1 MSGSD
6 PFPEGDF
13 QRLFATEA
21 EGRLD
26 TLVDELLELE
36 KGGAN
41 PERVASLFREAHTIK
56 GGAAVVGMPHVARVA
71 HALEDLLEEVRRERR
86 GVDTPLID
94 SVLAGVDAIRSLIP
108 LAVAGE
114 DHELAAFEAEQ
125 RLRIAVGGPPVAG
138 EEAAAA
144 PVPTGP
150 DVAVAAALPVAAA
163 TLPAEP
169 AVGAPGAP
177 PPTAE
182 GPTGAAASPAPLS
195 APPEVKQAG
204 PPRGVAARRPATAAP
219 EPPPAPPERPLAP
232 PEPPAAAG
240 ASSTAP
246 EPSDDRGDAAQALD
260 PVTGQAPPAGAAVSA
275 HAEPARPAAAE
286 MVQMPV
292 HRIDELVRLIGE
304 ASAATLRLG
313 SALLERLERDPSG
326 MTEYRDL
333 VRSLNEL
340 QELALRARMVPVMSL
355 APRLRRAVRDLA
367 RETGKEVR
375 FETRG
380 EDAEIDRGVL
390 DRLADPLLHL
400 VRNAVDHG
408 IESPDERR
416 LRGKPME
423 GMVRLHAMQ
432 LGSEVVIAVSDDGR
446 GIDVARVREA
456 AGSTDHTAM
465 EMDDEAA
472 LYLIFRSGLSTA
484 TRVTGVSGRGV
495 GLDAVR
501 ASLNAVRGRI
511 EVRSDPGLGTEFRIA
526 VPITMATLRCLVIN
540 SAGQAYAIPLH
551 SVRAVLPPQPS
562 ATVGGRAMTMVEG
575 RPVPISSLAS
585 VLGTGNGVEGPSV
598 VVAGLTRSHAFRV
611 DDLVDQRDV
620 VVKGLG
626 ELIPRLP
633 AVAGAGVQPDGSIL
647 LVLEAAGLI
656 ERARR
661 MDSGD
666 RSVEAAEGGRRDAPV
681 ARRAASILVVDDAL
695 TVRELQRSIFE
706 NAGYRVSVATNGEE
720 ALTLISE
727 ERPDLVLTDVQMPRM
742 DGFQLTEAI
751 RGQPALASVPVII
764 LTSRGSDEDRR
775 RGLECGADGYIVKSG
790 FDQSALLSAVEHLL
804 GAER

>member
-1 MSGSD
+1 MSPQESLS
-6 PFPEGDF
+6 ENDF
-13 QRLFATEA
+13 QRLFAMEA

-36 KGGAN
+36 KGGAT
-41 PERVASLFREAHTIK
+41 PEMVASLFREAHTIK

-86 GVDTPLID
+86 GVDTALID
-94 SVLAGVDAIRSLIP
+94 AVLAGVDAIRTLIP
-108 LAVAGE
+108 LAVAGQE
-114 DHELAAFEAEQ
+114 HEEAAFDAEQ
-125 RLRIAVGGPPVAG
+125 RLRIAVGGPPVVDDKAAAG
-138 EEAAAA
+138 PGVTAPAAA
-144 PVPTGP
+144 PGATPSVRASAAP
-150 DVAVAAALPVAAA
+150 DVAVPAPSAA
-163 TLPAEP
+163 
-169 AVGAPGAP
+169 AP
-177 PPTAE
+177 PPVA
-182 GPTGAAASPAPLS
+182 PAA
-195 APPEVKQAG
+195 
-204 PPRGVAARRPATAAP
+204 
-219 EPPPAPPERPLAP
+219 PPPAPAREHHAG
-232 PEPPAAAG
+232 EGSVDAHGAADGAAG
-240 ASSTAP
+240 
-246 EPSDDRGDAAQALD
+246 
-260 PVTGQAPPAGAAVSA
+260 
-275 HAEPARPAAAE
+275 HAEPARATATE
-286 MVQMPV
+286 MLQIPV

-326 MTEYRDL
+326 LTEYRDL

-340 QELALRARMVPVMSL
+340 QELALHARMIPVMSL

-390 DRLADPLLHL
+390 ERLADPLLHL

-408 IESPDERR
+408 VESADERR
-416 LRGKPME
+416 QKGKPAE
-423 GMVRLHAMQ
+423 GTIRLHAMQ

-446 GIDVARVREA
+446 GIDVARVRET
-456 AGSTDHTAM
+456 AGRTDRSAI

-472 LYLIFRSGLSTA
+472 LYLIFRSGLTTA
-484 TRVTGVSGRGV
+484 TKVTGVSGRGV

-511 EVRSDPGLGTEFRIA
+511 EVRSDPGMGTEFRIA
-526 VPITMATLRCLVIN
+526 VPITMATLRCLVIK
-540 SAGQAYAIPLH
+540 AGGQAFAIPLH
-551 SVRAVLPPQPS
+551 SVRAVLPSQPS
-562 ATVGGRAMTMVEG
+562 ATVGGRAMTMLDG
-575 RPVPISSLAS
+575 RPVPISSLSA
-585 VLGTGNGVEGPSV
+585 VLGTGNGAVGPAV
-598 VVAGLTRSHAFRV
+598 VLAGLTRSHAFTV

-626 ELIPRLP
+626 ELVPRLP

-661 MDSGD
+661 TDNGD
-666 RSVEAAEGGRRDAPV
+666 RSQEAAGGGGHEEPV
-681 ARRAASILVVDDAL
+681 PHRAASILVVDDAL

-706 NAGYRVSVATNGEE
+706 NAGYRVRVAVNGEE
-720 ALTLISE
+720 ALAEISH

-742 DGFQLTEAI
+742 DGFELTEAI
-751 RGQPALASVPVII
+751 RKQPSLASLPVIM

-790 FDQSALLSAVEHLL
+790 FDQSALLSAVERLL
-804 GAER
+804 GADR

>member
-1 MSGSD
+1 VDGH
-6 PFPEGDF
+6 GV
-13 QRLFATEA
+13 A
-21 EGRLD
+21 EG
-26 TLVDELLELE
+26 
-36 KGGAN
+36 
-41 PERVASLFREAHTIK
+41 
-56 GGAAVVGMPHVARVA
+56 AA
-71 HALEDLLEEVRRERR
+71 
-86 GVDTPLID
+86 
-94 SVLAGVDAIRSLIP
+94 
-108 LAVAGE
+108 
-114 DHELAAFEAEQ
+114 
-125 RLRIAVGGPPVAG
+125 
-138 EEAAAA
+138 
-144 PVPTGP
+144 
-150 DVAVAAALPVAAA
+150 
-163 TLPAEP
+163 
-169 AVGAPGAP
+169 
-177 PPTAE
+177 
-182 GPTGAAASPAPLS
+182 
-195 APPEVKQAG
+195 
-204 PPRGVAARRPATAAP
+204 
-219 EPPPAPPERPLAP
+219 
-232 PEPPAAAG
+232 
-240 ASSTAP
+240 
-246 EPSDDRGDAAQALD
+246 
-260 PVTGQAPPAGAAVSA
+260 A
-275 HAEPARPAAAE
+275 HAEPARATATE
-286 MVQMPV
+286 MLQIPV

-326 MTEYRDL
+326 LTEYRDL

-340 QELALRARMVPVMSL
+340 QELALHARMIPVMSL

-390 DRLADPLLHL
+390 ERLADPLLHL

-408 IESPDERR
+408 VESPDERR
-416 LRGKPME
+416 RNGKPAE
-423 GMVRLHAMQ
+423 GTVRLHAMQ

-446 GIDVARVREA
+446 GIDVTRVRET
-456 AGSTDHTAM
+456 AGRTDRSAI

-472 LYLIFRSGLSTA
+472 LYLIFRSGLTTA
-484 TRVTGVSGRGV
+484 TKVTGVSGRGV

-511 EVRSDPGLGTEFRIA
+511 EVRSDPGMGTEFRIA

-540 SAGQAYAIPLH
+540 AGGQAFAIPLH
-551 SVRAVLPPQPS
+551 SVRAVLPPQGS
-562 ATVGGRAMTMVEG
+562 AMVGGRAMTMLDG

-585 VLGTGNGVEGPSV
+585 VLGTGNGSEGPAV
-598 VVAGLTRSHAFRV
+598 VVAGLTRSHAFTV
-611 DDLVDQRDV
+611 DELIDQRDV

-626 ELIPRLP
+626 ELLPRMP

-666 RSVEAAEGGRRDAPV
+666 RSHEAASGGGHEEIVPQ
-681 ARRAASILVVDDAL
+681 RAASILVVDDAL

-706 NAGYRVSVATNGEE
+706 NAGYRVRVAVNGEE
-720 ALTLISE
+720 ALTEISH

-742 DGFQLTEAI
+742 DGFELTEAI
-751 RGQPALASVPVII
+751 RKQASLASLPVII

-790 FDQSALLSAVEHLL
+790 FDQSALLSAVERLL
-804 GAER
+804 GADR

>member
-1 MSGSD
+1 VDAHGV
-6 PFPEGDF
+6 
-13 QRLFATEA
+13 A
-21 EGRLD
+21 EG
-26 TLVDELLELE
+26 
-36 KGGAN
+36 
-41 PERVASLFREAHTIK
+41 
-56 GGAAVVGMPHVARVA
+56 AA
-71 HALEDLLEEVRRERR
+71 
-86 GVDTPLID
+86 
-94 SVLAGVDAIRSLIP
+94 
-108 LAVAGE
+108 
-114 DHELAAFEAEQ
+114 
-125 RLRIAVGGPPVAG
+125 
-138 EEAAAA
+138 
-144 PVPTGP
+144 
-150 DVAVAAALPVAAA
+150 
-163 TLPAEP
+163 
-169 AVGAPGAP
+169 
-177 PPTAE
+177 
-182 GPTGAAASPAPLS
+182 
-195 APPEVKQAG
+195 
-204 PPRGVAARRPATAAP
+204 
-219 EPPPAPPERPLAP
+219 
-232 PEPPAAAG
+232 
-240 ASSTAP
+240 
-246 EPSDDRGDAAQALD
+246 
-260 PVTGQAPPAGAAVSA
+260 A
-275 HAEPARPAAAE
+275 HAEPARATATE
-286 MVQMPV
+286 MLQIPV

-326 MTEYRDL
+326 LTEYRDL

-340 QELALRARMVPVMSL
+340 QELALHARMIPVMSL

-390 DRLADPLLHL
+390 ERLADPLLHL

-408 IESPDERR
+408 VESPDERR
-416 LRGKPME
+416 RNGKPAE
-423 GMVRLHAMQ
+423 GTVRLHAMQ

-446 GIDVARVREA
+446 GIDVTRVRET
-456 AGSTDHTAM
+456 AGRTDRSAI

-472 LYLIFRSGLSTA
+472 LYLIFRSGLTTA
-484 TRVTGVSGRGV
+484 TKVTGVSGRGV

-511 EVRSDPGLGTEFRIA
+511 EVRSDPGMGTEFRIA

-540 SAGQAYAIPLH
+540 AGGQAFAIPLH
-551 SVRAVLPPQPS
+551 SVRAVLPPQGS
-562 ATVGGRAMTMVEG
+562 AMVGGRAMTMLDG

-585 VLGTGNGVEGPSV
+585 VLGTGNGSEGPAV
-598 VVAGLTRSHAFRV
+598 VVAGLTRSHAFTV
-611 DDLVDQRDV
+611 DELIDQRDV

-626 ELIPRLP
+626 ELLPRMP

-666 RSVEAAEGGRRDAPV
+666 RSHEAASGGGHEEIVPQ
-681 ARRAASILVVDDAL
+681 RAASILVVDDAL

-706 NAGYRVSVATNGEE
+706 NAGYRVRVAVNGEE
-720 ALTLISE
+720 ALTEISH

-742 DGFQLTEAI
+742 DGFELTEAI
-751 RGQPALASVPVII
+751 RKQASLASLPVII

-790 FDQSALLSAVEHLL
+790 FDQSALLSAVERLL
-804 GAER
+804 GADR

>member
-1 MSGSD
+1 VSPQESLS
-6 PFPEGDF
+6 EGDF

-36 KGGAN
+36 KGGAT
-41 PERVASLFREAHTIK
+41 PEVVASLFREAHTIK

-86 GVDTPLID
+86 GVDTALID
-94 SVLAGVDAIRSLIP
+94 AVLGGVDAIRTLIP
-108 LAVAGE
+108 LAVAGQE
-114 DHELAAFEAEQ
+114 HEQVAFDAEQ
-125 RLRIAVGGPPVAG
+125 ALRIAVGGPPVVDDRAAAG
-138 EEAAAA
+138 ATMPAPATAATAAPDAAVPTPAAAA
-144 PVPTGP
+144 PSP
-150 DVAVAAALPVAAA
+150 AASPRS
-163 TLPAEP
+163 
-169 AVGAPGAP
+169 APGGGRAP
-177 PPTAE
+177 DRTASTPAASPESAPPLPSDSEAAPPTA
-182 GPTGAAASPAPLS
+182 PAG
-195 APPEVKQAG
+195 EH
-204 PPRGVAARRPATAAP
+204 
-219 EPPPAPPERPLAP
+219 
-232 PEPPAAAG
+232 AAG
-240 ASSTAP
+240 EGSAEAHRAVGS
-246 EPSDDRGDAAQALD
+246 AAGH
-260 PVTGQAPPAGAAVSA
+260 T
-275 HAEPARPAAAE
+275 EPARATATE
-286 MVQMPV
+286 MLQIPV
-292 HRIDELVRLIGE
+292 HRIDDLVRLIGE

-326 MTEYRDL
+326 LTEYRDL
-333 VRSLNEL
+333 VRSLNQL
-340 QELALRARMVPVMSL
+340 QELALHARMIPVMSL

-367 RETGKEVR
+367 RDTGKEVR

-390 DRLADPLLHL
+390 ERLADPLLHL

-408 IESPDERR
+408 VESPDERR
-416 LRGKPME
+416 LHGKPVE
-423 GMVRLHAMQ
+423 GTIRLHAMQ
-432 LGSEVVIAVSDDGR
+432 LGSEVVIAVSDDGS

-456 AGSTDHTAM
+456 AGRTDRSAI

-472 LYLIFRSGLSTA
+472 LYLIFRSGLTTA
-484 TRVTGVSGRGV
+484 TKVTGVSGRGV

-511 EVRSDPGLGTEFRIA
+511 EVRSDPGIGTEFRIA
-526 VPITMATLRCLVIN
+526 VPITMATLRCLVIT
-540 SAGQAYAIPLH
+540 AGGQAYAIPLH

-562 ATVGGRAMTMVEG
+562 AQVGGRAMTMLDG
-575 RPVPISSLAS
+575 RPVPISSLAA
-585 VLGTGNGVEGPSV
+585 VLGTGNGAVGPSV

-626 ELIPRLP
+626 ELVPRLP

-661 MDSGD
+661 MDNGD
-666 RSVEAAEGGRRDAPV
+666 RSQEAAGGGGHEETVPQ
-681 ARRAASILVVDDAL
+681 RAASILVVDDAL

-706 NAGYRVSVATNGEE
+706 NAGYSVRVAVNGEE
-720 ALTLISE
+720 ALVEISH

-742 DGFQLTEAI
+742 DGFELTEAI
-751 RGQPALASVPVII
+751 RKQPALASLPVII

-775 RGLECGADGYIVKSG
+775 RGLDVGADGYIVKSG
-790 FDQSALLSAVEHLL
+790 FDQAALLSAVERLL

>member
-1 MSGSD
+1 VSPQESLS
-6 PFPEGDF
+6 ESDF

-26 TLVDELLELE
+26 ALVDQLLELE

-41 PERVASLFREAHTIK
+41 PEVVASLFREAHTIK

-86 GVDTPLID
+86 GVDTALID
-94 SVLAGVDAIRSLIP
+94 AVLAGVDDIRTLIP
-108 LAVAGE
+108 IAVAGQE
-114 DHELAAFEAEQ
+114 HEQVAFDAEQ
-125 RLRIAVGGPPVAG
+125 RLRIAVGGPPVMDDK
-138 EEAAAA
+138 AAVA
-144 PVPTGP
+144 P
-150 DVAVAAALPVAAA
+150 DVAAPAASAPDL
-163 TLPAEP
+163 
-169 AVGAPGAP
+169 AVPTPSTAAP
-177 PPTAE
+177 PPTPAAPRSAPAGGRAPDRTAPAPASPPVPPLPPSGVAPGPSASPDGAQGGAE
-182 GPTGAAASPAPLS
+182 RAAPAEAHAAADS
-195 APPEVKQAG
+195 
-204 PPRGVAARRPATAAP
+204 
-219 EPPPAPPERPLAP
+219 
-232 PEPPAAAG
+232 AAG
-240 ASSTAP
+240 
-246 EPSDDRGDAAQALD
+246 
-260 PVTGQAPPAGAAVSA
+260 
-275 HAEPARPAAAE
+275 HAEPARATVTE
-286 MVQMPV
+286 MLQIPV
-292 HRIDELVRLIGE
+292 HRIDDLVRLIGE

-326 MTEYRDL
+326 LTEYRDL

-340 QELALRARMVPVMSL
+340 QELALHARMIPVMSL

-390 DRLADPLLHL
+390 ERLADPLLHL

-408 IESPDERR
+408 VESPDERR
-416 LRGKPME
+416 LHGKPVE
-423 GMVRLHAMQ
+423 GTIRLHAMQ

-456 AGSTDHTAM
+456 AGRTDRSAM

-472 LYLIFRSGLSTA
+472 LYLIFRSGLTTA
-484 TRVTGVSGRGV
+484 AKVTDVSGRGV
-495 GLDAVR
+495 GLDVVR
-501 ASLNAVRGRI
+501 ASLNAVRGRV
-511 EVRSDPGLGTEFRIA
+511 EVRSDPGMGTEFRIA

-540 SAGQAYAIPLH
+540 AGGQAYAIPLH

-562 ATVGGRAMTMVEG
+562 AQVGGRAMTMLDG

-585 VLGTGNGVEGPSV
+585 VLGAGNGNGNGTSGPSV
-598 VVAGLTRSHAFRV
+598 VLAGLTRSHAFRV

-626 ELIPRLP
+626 ELVPHLP

-666 RSVEAAEGGRRDAPV
+666 RSQEAASGGGHDEAVPQ
-681 ARRAASILVVDDAL
+681 RAASILVVDDAL

-706 NAGYRVSVATNGEE
+706 NAGYHVRVAVNGEE
-720 ALTLISE
+720 ALVEISHQ
-727 ERPDLVLTDVQMPRM
+727 RPDLVLTDVQMPRM
-742 DGFQLTEAI
+742 DGFELTEAI
-751 RGQPALASVPVII
+751 RKQPALASLPVII

-775 RGLECGADGYIVKSG
+775 RGLDVGADGYIVKSG
-790 FDQSALLSAVEHLL
+790 FDQSALLSAVERLL

>member
-1 MSGSD
+1 VSPQESLS
-6 PFPEGDF
+6 EGDF

-36 KGGAN
+36 KGGAT
-41 PERVASLFREAHTIK
+41 PEVVASLFREAHTIK

-86 GVDTPLID
+86 GVDTALID
-94 SVLAGVDAIRSLIP
+94 AVLGGVDAIRTLIP
-108 LAVAGE
+108 LAVAGQE
-114 DHELAAFEAEQ
+114 HEQVAFDAEQ
-125 RLRIAVGGPPVAG
+125 ALRIAVGGPPVVDDRAAAG
-138 EEAAAA
+138 ATMPAPATAATAAPDAAVPTPAAAA
-144 PVPTGP
+144 PSP
-150 DVAVAAALPVAAA
+150 AASPRS
-163 TLPAEP
+163 
-169 AVGAPGAP
+169 APGGGRAP
-177 PPTAE
+177 DRTASTPAASPESAPPLPSDSEAAPPTA
-182 GPTGAAASPAPLS
+182 PAG
-195 APPEVKQAG
+195 EH
-204 PPRGVAARRPATAAP
+204 
-219 EPPPAPPERPLAP
+219 
-232 PEPPAAAG
+232 AAG
-240 ASSTAP
+240 EGSAEAHRAVGS
-246 EPSDDRGDAAQALD
+246 AAGH
-260 PVTGQAPPAGAAVSA
+260 T
-275 HAEPARPAAAE
+275 EPARATATE
-286 MVQMPV
+286 MLQIPV
-292 HRIDELVRLIGE
+292 HRIDDLVRLIGE

-326 MTEYRDL
+326 LTEYRDL
-333 VRSLNEL
+333 VRSLNQL
-340 QELALRARMVPVMSL
+340 QELALHARMIPVMSL

-367 RETGKEVR
+367 RDTGKEVR

-390 DRLADPLLHL
+390 ERLADPLLHL

-408 IESPDERR
+408 VESPDERR
-416 LRGKPME
+416 LHGKPVE
-423 GMVRLHAMQ
+423 GTIRLHAMQ
-432 LGSEVVIAVSDDGR
+432 LGSEVVIAVSDDGS

-456 AGSTDHTAM
+456 AGRTDRSAI

-472 LYLIFRSGLSTA
+472 LYLIFRSGLTTA
-484 TRVTGVSGRGV
+484 TKVTDVSGRGV

-511 EVRSDPGLGTEFRIA
+511 EVRSDPGIGTEFRIA
-526 VPITMATLRCLVIN
+526 VPITMATLRCLVIT
-540 SAGQAYAIPLH
+540 AGGQAYAIPLH

-562 ATVGGRAMTMVEG
+562 AQVGGRAMTMLDG
-575 RPVPISSLAS
+575 RPVPISSLAA
-585 VLGTGNGVEGPSV
+585 VLGTGNGAVGPSV

-626 ELIPRLP
+626 ELVPRLP

-661 MDSGD
+661 MDNGD
-666 RSVEAAEGGRRDAPV
+666 RSQEAAGGGGHEETVPQ
-681 ARRAASILVVDDAL
+681 RAASILVVDDAL

-706 NAGYRVSVATNGEE
+706 NAGYSVRVAVNGEE
-720 ALTLISE
+720 ALVEISH

-742 DGFQLTEAI
+742 DGFELTEAI
-751 RGQPALASVPVII
+751 RKQPALASLPVII

-775 RGLECGADGYIVKSG
+775 RGLDVGADGYIVKSG
-790 FDQSALLSAVEHLL
+790 FDQAALLSAVERLL

>member
-1 MSGSD
+1 MSPQESLS
-6 PFPEGDF
+6 ENDF
-13 QRLFATEA
+13 QRLFAMEA

-36 KGGAN
+36 KGGAT
-41 PERVASLFREAHTIK
+41 PEVVASLFREAHTIK

-86 GVDTPLID
+86 GVDTALID
-94 SVLAGVDAIRSLIP
+94 AVLAGVDAIRTLIP
-108 LAVAGE
+108 LAVAGQE
-114 DHELAAFEAEQ
+114 HEKVAFDAEQ
-125 RLRIAVGGPPVAG
+125 RLRIAVGGPPVVDDKAAAG
-138 EEAAAA
+138 PDVTAPAAA
-144 PVPTGP
+144 PGATPSVRASAAP
-150 DVAVAAALPVAAA
+150 DVTVPAPSAA
-163 TLPAEP
+163 
-169 AVGAPGAP
+169 AP
-177 PPTAE
+177 PPVA
-182 GPTGAAASPAPLS
+182 PAA
-195 APPEVKQAG
+195 
-204 PPRGVAARRPATAAP
+204 
-219 EPPPAPPERPLAP
+219 PPPAPAREHHAGDGSV
-232 PEPPAAAG
+232 EAHGAADGAAG
-240 ASSTAP
+240 
-246 EPSDDRGDAAQALD
+246 
-260 PVTGQAPPAGAAVSA
+260 
-275 HAEPARPAAAE
+275 HAEPARATATE
-286 MVQMPV
+286 MLQIPV

-326 MTEYRDL
+326 LTEYRDL

-340 QELALRARMVPVMSL
+340 QELALHARMIPVMSL

-380 EDAEIDRGVL
+380 DDAEIDRGVL
-390 DRLADPLLHL
+390 ERLADPLLHL

-408 IESPDERR
+408 VESADERR
-416 LRGKPME
+416 QKGKPAE
-423 GMVRLHAMQ
+423 GTIRLHAMQ

-446 GIDVARVREA
+446 GIDVARVRET
-456 AGSTDHTAM
+456 AGRTDRSAI

-472 LYLIFRSGLSTA
+472 LYLIFRSGLT
-484 TRVTGVSGRGV
+484 TTTKVTGVSGRGV

-511 EVRSDPGLGTEFRIA
+511 EVRSDPGMGTEFRIA
-526 VPITMATLRCLVIN
+526 VPITMATLRCLVIK
-540 SAGQAYAIPLH
+540 AGGQAFAIPLH
-551 SVRAVLPPQPS
+551 SVRAVLPSQPS
-562 ATVGGRAMTMVEG
+562 ATVGGRAMTMLDG
-575 RPVPISSLAS
+575 RPVPISSLSA
-585 VLGTGNGVEGPSV
+585 VLGTGNGAVGPAV
-598 VVAGLTRSHAFRV
+598 VLAGLPRSHAFTV
-611 DDLVDQRDV
+611 ADLVDQRDV

-626 ELIPRLP
+626 ELVPRLP

-661 MDSGD
+661 MDNGD
-666 RSVEAAEGGRRDAPV
+666 RSQEAAGGGGHEEPV
-681 ARRAASILVVDDAL
+681 PHRAASILVVDDAL

-706 NAGYRVSVATNGEE
+706 NAGYRVRVAVNGEE
-720 ALTLISE
+720 ALAEISH

-742 DGFQLTEAI
+742 DGFELTEAI
-751 RGQPALASVPVII
+751 RKQPSLASLPVII

-790 FDQSALLSAVEHLL
+790 FDKSALLSAVERLL
-804 GAER
+804 GADR

>member
-1 MSGSD
+1 VSPQESLS
-6 PFPEGDF
+6 EGDF

-41 PERVASLFREAHTIK
+41 PEVVASLFREAHTIK

-86 GVDTPLID
+86 GVDTALID
-94 SVLAGVDAIRSLIP
+94 AVLAGVDAIRTLIP
-108 LAVAGE
+108 LAVAGQ
-114 DHELAAFEAEQ
+114 DHEEVAFEAEQ
-125 RLRIAVGGPPVAG
+125 RLRIAVGGPPVV
-138 EEAAAA
+138 EENT
-144 PVPTGP
+144 PST
-150 DVAVAAALPVAAA
+150 
-163 TLPAEP
+163 TSRPAEP
-169 AVGAPGAP
+169 AAP
-177 PPTAE
+177 P
-182 GPTGAAASPAPLS
+182 AAASEAAS
-195 APPEVKQAG
+195 ATTASPEPEA
-204 PPRGVAARRPATAAP
+204 AAP
-219 EPPPAPPERPLAP
+219 QVTLPSPPPAAPPPPAPPPAAPSPAESVPLAAP
-232 PEPPAAAG
+232 AGEHPAGEAAAVEAHG
-240 ASSTAP
+240 AP
-246 EPSDDRGDAAQALD
+246 D
-260 PVTGQAPPAGAAVSA
+260 GA
-275 HAEPARPAAAE
+275 HGEPARATATE
-286 MVQMPV
+286 MLQVPV
-292 HRIDELVRLIGE
+292 HRIDDLVRLIGE

-326 MTEYRDL
+326 LTEYRDL

-340 QELALRARMVPVMSL
+340 QELALHARMIPVMSL

-390 DRLADPLLHL
+390 ERLADPLLHL

-408 IESPDERR
+408 VESPDERR
-416 LRGKPME
+416 LHGKPVE
-423 GMVRLHAMQ
+423 GTIRLHAMQ

-446 GIDVARVREA
+446 GIEVGRVREA
-456 AGSTDHTAM
+456 AGRTDRSAM

-472 LYLIFRSGLSTA
+472 LYLIFRSGLTTA
-484 TRVTGVSGRGV
+484 TKITGVSGRGV
-495 GLDAVR
+495 GLDVVR

-511 EVRSDPGLGTEFRIA
+511 EVRSDPGMGTEFRIA

-540 SAGQAYAIPLH
+540 AGGQAYAIPLH
-551 SVRAVLPPQPS
+551 SVRAVLPPQAS
-562 ATVGGRAMTMVEG
+562 ATVGGRAMTMLDG

-585 VLGTGNGVEGPSV
+585 VLGTGNGSDGPSV
-598 VVAGLTRSHAFRV
+598 VLAGLTRSHAFRV

-626 ELIPRLP
+626 ELVPQLP

-661 MDSGD
+661 MEGGD
-666 RSVEAAEGGRRDAPV
+666 RSQEAASGIARDEAV
-681 ARRAASILVVDDAL
+681 AQRAASILVVDDAL

-706 NAGYRVSVATNGEE
+706 NAGYRVRVAVNGEE
-720 ALTLISE
+720 ALVEISH

-742 DGFQLTEAI
+742 DGFELTEAI
-751 RGQPALASVPVII
+751 RKQPGLASLPVII

-790 FDQSALLSAVEHLL
+790 FDQSALLSAVERLL

>member
-1 MSGSD
+1 VSPQESLS
-6 PFPEGDF
+6 EGDF

-41 PERVASLFREAHTIK
+41 PEVVASLFREAHTIK

-86 GVDTPLID
+86 GVDTALID
-94 SVLAGVDAIRSLIP
+94 AVLAGVDAIRTLIP
-108 LAVAGE
+108 LAVAGQE
-114 DHELAAFEAEQ
+114 HEEVAFEAEQ
-125 RLRIAVGGPPVAG
+125 RLRIAVGGPPVV
-138 EEAAAA
+138 E
-144 PVPTGP
+144 
-150 DVAVAAALPVAAA
+150 DKAVAGTTSRL
-163 TLPAEP
+163 AEP
-169 AVGAPGAP
+169 AAPPAGMAPAPSAPVTPSPSAPG
-177 PPTAE
+177 
-182 GPTGAAASPAPLS
+182 GGPAPDRT
-195 APPEVKQAG
+195 APASSG
-204 PPRGVAARRPATAAP
+204 PPA
-219 EPPPAPPERPLAP
+219 PPPAPPSDSEPVP
-232 PEPPAAAG
+232 PPAPAGEHPAGYGAAAEISGASDGAAG
-240 ASSTAP
+240 
-246 EPSDDRGDAAQALD
+246 
-260 PVTGQAPPAGAAVSA
+260 
-275 HAEPARPAAAE
+275 HAEPARATATE
-286 MVQMPV
+286 MLQIPV
-292 HRIDELVRLIGE
+292 HRIDDLVRLIGE

-326 MTEYRDL
+326 LTEYRDL

-340 QELALRARMVPVMSL
+340 QELALHARMIPVMSL

-390 DRLADPLLHL
+390 ERLADPLLHL

-408 IESPDERR
+408 VESPDERR
-416 LRGKPME
+416 LHGKPVE
-423 GMVRLHAMQ
+423 GTIRLHAMQ

-456 AGSTDHTAM
+456 AGRTDRTAM

-472 LYLIFRSGLSTA
+472 LYLIFRSGLTTA
-484 TRVTGVSGRGV
+484 TKLTGVSGRGV

-511 EVRSDPGLGTEFRIA
+511 EVRSDPGMGTEFRIA

-540 SAGQAYAIPLH
+540 AGGQAYAIPLH

-562 ATVGGRAMTMVEG
+562 ATVGGRAMTMLDG

-585 VLGTGNGVEGPSV
+585 VLGTGNGTEGPAV
-598 VVAGLTRSHAFRV
+598 VLAGLTRSHAFKV

-661 MDSGD
+661 MESGD
-666 RSVEAAEGGRRDAPV
+666 RSQEAASGV
-681 ARRAASILVVDDAL
+681 AQGEAVTQRAASILVVDDAL
-695 TVRELQRSIFE
+695 TVRELQRSTFE
-706 NAGYRVSVATNGEE
+706 NAGYRVRVAVNGEE
-720 ALTLISE
+720 ALVEISH

-742 DGFQLTEAI
+742 DGFELTEAI
-751 RGQPALASVPVII
+751 RKQPGLASLPVII

-790 FDQSALLSAVEHLL
+790 FDQSALLSAVERLL

>member
-1 MSGSD
+1 VSPQESLS
-6 PFPEGDF
+6 EGDF

-36 KGGAN
+36 KGGAT
-41 PERVASLFREAHTIK
+41 PEVVASLFREAHTIK

-86 GVDTPLID
+86 GVDTALID
-94 SVLAGVDAIRSLIP
+94 AVLGGVDAIRTLIP
-108 LAVAGE
+108 LAVAGQE
-114 DHELAAFEAEQ
+114 HEQVAFDAEQ
-125 RLRIAVGGPPVAG
+125 ALRIAVGGPPVVDDRAAAG
-138 EEAAAA
+138 ATMPAPATAATAAPDAAVPTPAAAA
-144 PVPTGP
+144 PSP
-150 DVAVAAALPVAAA
+150 AASPRS
-163 TLPAEP
+163 
-169 AVGAPGAP
+169 APGGGRAP
-177 PPTAE
+177 DRTASTPAASPESAPPLPSDSEAAPPTA
-182 GPTGAAASPAPLS
+182 PAG
-195 APPEVKQAG
+195 EH
-204 PPRGVAARRPATAAP
+204 
-219 EPPPAPPERPLAP
+219 
-232 PEPPAAAG
+232 AAG
-240 ASSTAP
+240 EGSAEAHRAVGS
-246 EPSDDRGDAAQALD
+246 AAGH
-260 PVTGQAPPAGAAVSA
+260 T
-275 HAEPARPAAAE
+275 EPARATATE
-286 MVQMPV
+286 MLQIPV
-292 HRIDELVRLIGE
+292 HRIDDLVRLIGE

-326 MTEYRDL
+326 LTEYRDL
-333 VRSLNEL
+333 VRSLNQL
-340 QELALRARMVPVMSL
+340 QELALHARMIPVMSL

-367 RETGKEVR
+367 RDTGKEVR

-380 EDAEIDRGVL
+380 EDAEIDRDVL
-390 DRLADPLLHL
+390 ERLADPLLHL

-408 IESPDERR
+408 VESPDERR
-416 LRGKPME
+416 LHGKPVE
-423 GMVRLHAMQ
+423 GTIRLHAMQ
-432 LGSEVVIAVSDDGR
+432 LGSEVVIAVSDDGS

-456 AGSTDHTAM
+456 AGRTDRSAI

-472 LYLIFRSGLSTA
+472 LYLIFRSGLTTA
-484 TRVTGVSGRGV
+484 TKVTDVSGRGV

-511 EVRSDPGLGTEFRIA
+511 EVRSDPGIGTEFRIA
-526 VPITMATLRCLVIN
+526 VPITMATLRCLVIT
-540 SAGQAYAIPLH
+540 AGGQAYAIPLH

-562 ATVGGRAMTMVEG
+562 AQVGGRAMTMLDG
-575 RPVPISSLAS
+575 RPVPISSLAA
-585 VLGTGNGVEGPSV
+585 VLGTGNGAVGPSV

-626 ELIPRLP
+626 ELVPRLP

-661 MDSGD
+661 MDNGD
-666 RSVEAAEGGRRDAPV
+666 RSQEAAGGGGHEETVPQ
-681 ARRAASILVVDDAL
+681 RAASILVVDDAL

-706 NAGYRVSVATNGEE
+706 NAGYSVRVAVNGEE
-720 ALTLISE
+720 ALVEISH

-742 DGFQLTEAI
+742 DGFELTEAI
-751 RGQPALASVPVII
+751 RKQPALASLPVII

-775 RGLECGADGYIVKSG
+775 RGLDVGADGYIVKSG
-790 FDQSALLSAVEHLL
+790 FDQAALLSAVERLL

>member
-1 MSGSD
+1 MSPQESLS
-6 PFPEGDF
+6 ENDF
-13 QRLFATEA
+13 QRLFAMEA

-36 KGGAN
+36 KGGAT
-41 PERVASLFREAHTIK
+41 PEVVASLFREAHTIK

-86 GVDTPLID
+86 GVDTALID
-94 SVLAGVDAIRSLIP
+94 AVLAGVDAIRTLIP
-108 LAVAGE
+108 LAVAGQE
-114 DHELAAFEAEQ
+114 HEKVAFDAEQ
-125 RLRIAVGGPPVAG
+125 RLRIAVGGPPVVDDKAAAG
-138 EEAAAA
+138 PDVTAPAAA
-144 PVPTGP
+144 PGE
-150 DVAVAAALPVAAA
+150 AAGSGS
-163 TLPAEP
+163 
-169 AVGAPGAP
+169 GAPGGWCFRPETAARPAAPGATPSVRASAAPDVTVPAPSAAAP
-177 PPTAE
+177 PPVA
-182 GPTGAAASPAPLS
+182 PAA
-195 APPEVKQAG
+195 
-204 PPRGVAARRPATAAP
+204 
-219 EPPPAPPERPLAP
+219 PPPAPAREHHAGDGSV
-232 PEPPAAAG
+232 EAHGAADGAAG
-240 ASSTAP
+240 
-246 EPSDDRGDAAQALD
+246 
-260 PVTGQAPPAGAAVSA
+260 
-275 HAEPARPAAAE
+275 HAEPARATATE
-286 MVQMPV
+286 MLQIPV

-326 MTEYRDL
+326 LTEYRDL

-340 QELALRARMVPVMSL
+340 QELALHARMIPVMSL

-380 EDAEIDRGVL
+380 DDAEIDRGVL
-390 DRLADPLLHL
+390 ERLADPLLHL

-408 IESPDERR
+408 VESADERR
-416 LRGKPME
+416 QKGKPAE
-423 GMVRLHAMQ
+423 GTIRLHAMQ

-446 GIDVARVREA
+446 GIDVARVRET
-456 AGSTDHTAM
+456 AGRTDRSAI

-472 LYLIFRSGLSTA
+472 LYLIFRSGLTTA
-484 TRVTGVSGRGV
+484 TKVTGVSGRGV

-511 EVRSDPGLGTEFRIA
+511 EVRSDPGMGTEFRIA
-526 VPITMATLRCLVIN
+526 VPITMATLRCLVIK
-540 SAGQAYAIPLH
+540 AGGQAFAIPLH
-551 SVRAVLPPQPS
+551 SVRAVLPSQPS
-562 ATVGGRAMTMVEG
+562 ATVGGRAMTMLDG
-575 RPVPISSLAS
+575 RPVPISSLSA
-585 VLGTGNGVEGPSV
+585 VLGTGNGAVGPAV
-598 VVAGLTRSHAFRV
+598 VLAGLTRSHAFTV

-626 ELIPRLP
+626 ELVPRLP

-661 MDSGD
+661 MDNGD
-666 RSVEAAEGGRRDAPV
+666 RSQEAAGGGGHEEPV
-681 ARRAASILVVDDAL
+681 PHRAASILVVDDAL

-706 NAGYRVSVATNGEE
+706 NAGYRVRVAVNGEE
-720 ALTLISE
+720 ALAEISH

-742 DGFQLTEAI
+742 DGFELTEAI
-751 RGQPALASVPVII
+751 RKQPSLASLPVII

-790 FDQSALLSAVEHLL
+790 FDQSALLSAVERLL
-804 GAER
+804 GADR

>member
-1 MSGSD
+1 MSPSESLS
-6 PFPEGDF
+6 EGDF
-13 QRLFATEA
+13 QRLFAAEA

-36 KGGAN
+36 KGGAD

-56 GGAAVVGMPHVARVA
+56 GGAAVVGMTHVARVA
-71 HALEDLLEEVRRERR
+71 HALEDLLEEVRRDRR
-86 GVDTPLID
+86 GIDATLID
-94 SVLAGVDAIRSLIP
+94 AVLAGVDAIRTLIP

-114 DHELAAFEAEQ
+114 DHEAAAFEAEQ
-125 RLRIAVGGPPVAG
+125 RLRLALVGPS
-138 EEAAAA
+138 
-144 PVPTGP
+144 
-150 DVAVAAALPVAAA
+150 
-163 TLPAEP
+163 
-169 AVGAPGAP
+169 PGDAP
-177 PPTAE
+177 PAPST
-182 GPTGAAASPAPLS
+182 AASAAGTPAPS
-195 APPEVKQAG
+195 T
-204 PPRGVAARRPATAAP
+204 PRASAARETA
-219 EPPPAPPERPLAP
+219 PAPPEQPAAPLPATP
-232 PEPPAAAG
+232 PQVDLEPAAAHDG
-240 ASSTAP
+240 ETVP
-246 EPSDDRGDAAQALD
+246 HER
-260 PVTGQAPPAGAAVSA
+260 PAGDGHVAADGTGG
-275 HAEPARPAAAE
+275 HAEPARASATE
-286 MVQMPV
+286 MLQIPV
-292 HRIDELVRLIGE
+292 HRIDDLVRLIGE

-326 MTEYRDL
+326 LTEYRDL

-340 QELALRARMVPVMSL
+340 QELALHARMIPVMSL

-367 RETGKEVR
+367 HEAGKEVR

-390 DRLADPLLHL
+390 ERLADPLLHL

-408 IESPDERR
+408 IETPDERR
-416 LRGKPME
+416 LRGKPVE
-423 GMVRLHAMQ
+423 GTIRLHAMQ
-432 LGSEVVIAVSDDGR
+432 LGSEMIIAVSDDGR
-446 GIDVARVREA
+446 GIDVGRVRET
-456 AGSTDHTAM
+456 AGRTDSSAL

-472 LYLIFRSGLSTA
+472 LYLIFRSGLTTA

-562 ATVGGRAMTMVEG
+562 ASVGGRPMTMVDG
-575 RPVPISSLAS
+575 RPVPISSLAW
-585 VLGTGNGVEGPSV
+585 VLGTGNGSEGPAV
-598 VVAGLTRSHAFRV
+598 VVAGLTRSHAFKV

-626 ELIPRLP
+626 ELVPRLP

-661 MDSGD
+661 MDTGD
-666 RSVEAAEGGRRDAPV
+666 RSLEAAEGTGREVPV
-681 ARRAASILVVDDAL
+681 ARRAPSILVVDDAL

-706 NAGYRVSVATNGEE
+706 NAGYRVKVATNGEE
-720 ALTLISE
+720 ALSEISD

-751 RGQPALASVPVII
+751 RNQPALASLPVII

-790 FDQSALLSAVEHLL
+790 FDQSALLSAVERLL
-804 GAER
+804 GAEQ

>member
-1 MSGSD
+1 MTPPEPLS
-6 PFPEGDF
+6 EGDF

-26 TLVDELLELE
+26 SLVDELLELE
-36 KGGAN
+36 RGGSD
-41 PERVASLFREAHTIK
+41 PELLASLFREAHTIK
-56 GGAAVVGMPHVARVA
+56 GGAAVVGMDHVARVA
-71 HALEDLLEEVRRERR
+71 HALEDLLEEVRQDRR
-86 GVDTPLID
+86 GVDAPLID
-94 SVLAGVDAIRSLIP
+94 AVLAGVDAIRTLIP

-114 DHELAAFEAEQ
+114 DHGQAAADAER
-125 RLRIAVGGPPVAG
+125 RLRIALGGD
-138 EEAAAA
+138 AAAGDEA
-144 PVPTGP
+144 EAGA
-150 DVAVAAALPVAAA
+150 AV
-163 TLPAEP
+163 
-169 AVGAPGAP
+169 P
-177 PPTAE
+177 PPTAA
-182 GPTGAAASPAPLS
+182 PDGAAAESATPRAEAPAPAPSPAS
-195 APPEVKQAG
+195 ATPAG
-204 PPRGVAARRPATAAP
+204 SESGAGH
-219 EPPPAPPERPLAP
+219 EE
-232 PEPPAAAG
+232 AAG
-240 ASSTAP
+240 SGNRPTDEGHAA
-246 EPSDDRGDAAQALD
+246 GD
-260 PVTGQAPPAGAAVSA
+260 GAGAHV
-275 HAEPARPAAAE
+275 EPARPSATE
-286 MVQMPV
+286 MLQVPV
-292 HRIDELVRLIGE
+292 HRIDDLVRLIGE

-326 MTEYRDL
+326 LAEYRDL

-340 QELALRARMVPVMSL
+340 QELALHARMIPVMSL

-367 RETGKEVR
+367 HETGKEVR

-390 DRLADPLLHL
+390 ERLADPLLHL

-408 IESPDERR
+408 IETPDERR
-416 LRGKPME
+416 LQGKPVE
-423 GMVRLHAMQ
+423 GTIRLHAMQ

-446 GIDVARVREA
+446 GIDVGRVRET
-456 AGSTDHTAM
+456 AGRTDSSAL

-484 TRVTGVSGRGV
+484 TRVTRLSGRGV

-526 VPITMATLRCLVIN
+526 VPITMATLRCLVVK
-540 SAGQAYAIPLH
+540 SAGQPFAIPLH

-562 ATVGGRAMTMVEG
+562 ALVGGRPMTMVDG

-585 VLGTGNGVEGPSV
+585 VLGTGNGTDGPAV
-598 VVAGLTRSHAFRV
+598 VVAGLTRSHAFTI

-626 ELIPRLP
+626 ELVPRLP

-661 MDSGD
+661 METGD
-666 RSVEAAEGGRRDAPV
+666 RSLEAAEGNGSAAPAV
-681 ARRAASILVVDDAL
+681 RPAPSILVVDDAL

-706 NAGYRVSVATNGEE
+706 NAGYRVTVATDGEE
-720 ALTLISE
+720 ALREISTQ
-727 ERPDLVLTDVQMPRM
+727 RPDLVLTDVQMPRM

-751 RGQPALASVPVII
+751 RGQPALASLPVII

-790 FDQSALLSAVEHLL
+790 FDQSALLSAVERLL

>member
-1 MSGSD
+1 VSPQESLS
-6 PFPEGDF
+6 ESDF

-26 TLVDELLELE
+26 ALVDQLLELE

-41 PERVASLFREAHTIK
+41 PEVVASLFREAHTIK

-86 GVDTPLID
+86 GVDTALID
-94 SVLAGVDAIRSLIP
+94 AVLAGVDAIRTLIP
-108 LAVAGE
+108 IAVAGQE
-114 DHELAAFEAEQ
+114 HEQVAFDAEQ
-125 RLRIAVGGPPVAG
+125 RLRIAVGGPPVMDDK
-138 EEAAAA
+138 AAVA
-144 PVPTGP
+144 P
-150 DVAVAAALPVAAA
+150 DVAAPAASAPDL
-163 TLPAEP
+163 
-169 AVGAPGAP
+169 AVPTPSTAAP
-177 PPTAE
+177 PPTPAAPRSAPAGGRAPDRTAPAPASPPVPPLPPSGVAPGPSASPDGAQGGAE
-182 GPTGAAASPAPLS
+182 RAAPAEAHAAADS
-195 APPEVKQAG
+195 
-204 PPRGVAARRPATAAP
+204 
-219 EPPPAPPERPLAP
+219 
-232 PEPPAAAG
+232 AAG
-240 ASSTAP
+240 
-246 EPSDDRGDAAQALD
+246 
-260 PVTGQAPPAGAAVSA
+260 
-275 HAEPARPAAAE
+275 HAEPARATVTE
-286 MVQMPV
+286 MLQIPV
-292 HRIDELVRLIGE
+292 HRIDDLVRLIGE

-326 MTEYRDL
+326 LTEYRDL

-340 QELALRARMVPVMSL
+340 QELALHARMIPVMSL

-390 DRLADPLLHL
+390 ERLADPLLHL

-408 IESPDERR
+408 VESPDERR
-416 LRGKPME
+416 LHGKPVE
-423 GMVRLHAMQ
+423 GTIRLHAMQ

-456 AGSTDHTAM
+456 AGRTDRSAM

-472 LYLIFRSGLSTA
+472 LYLIFRSGLTTA
-484 TRVTGVSGRGV
+484 AKVTDVSGRGV
-495 GLDAVR
+495 GLDVVR
-501 ASLNAVRGRI
+501 ASLNAVRGRV
-511 EVRSDPGLGTEFRIA
+511 EVRSDPGMGTEFRIA

-540 SAGQAYAIPLH
+540 AGGQAYAIPLH

-562 ATVGGRAMTMVEG
+562 AQVGGRAMTMLDG

-585 VLGTGNGVEGPSV
+585 VLGAGNGNGNGTSGPSV
-598 VVAGLTRSHAFRV
+598 VLAGLTRSHAFRV

-626 ELIPRLP
+626 ELVPHLP

-666 RSVEAAEGGRRDAPV
+666 RSQEAASGGGHDEAVPQ
-681 ARRAASILVVDDAL
+681 RAASILVVDDAL

-706 NAGYRVSVATNGEE
+706 NAGYHVRVAVNGEE
-720 ALTLISE
+720 ALVEISHQ
-727 ERPDLVLTDVQMPRM
+727 RPDLVLTDVQMPRM
-742 DGFQLTEAI
+742 DGFELTEAI
-751 RGQPALASVPVII
+751 RKQPALASLPVII

-775 RGLECGADGYIVKSG
+775 RGLDVGADGYIVKSG
-790 FDQSALLSAVEHLL
+790 FDQSALLSAVERLL

>member
-1 MSGSD
+1 MSPQESLS
-6 PFPEGDF
+6 EGDF

-36 KGGAN
+36 KGGAT
-41 PERVASLFREAHTIK
+41 PEVVASLFREAHTIK

-86 GVDTPLID
+86 GVDTALID
-94 SVLAGVDAIRSLIP
+94 AVLGGVDAIRTLIP
-108 LAVAGE
+108 LAVAGQE
-114 DHELAAFEAEQ
+114 HEQVAFDAEQ
-125 RLRIAVGGPPVAG
+125 ALRLAVGGPPVVDDRAAAG
-138 EEAAAA
+138 ATMPAPATAATAAPDAAVPTPAAAA
-144 PVPTGP
+144 PSP
-150 DVAVAAALPVAAA
+150 AASPRS
-163 TLPAEP
+163 
-169 AVGAPGAP
+169 APGGGRAPDRTASTPAASPESAP
-177 PPTAE
+177 PPPSDSEA
-182 GPTGAAASPAPLS
+182 
-195 APPEVKQAG
+195 APPTAPAG
-204 PPRGVAARRPATAAP
+204 
-219 EPPPAPPERPLAP
+219 EH
-232 PEPPAAAG
+232 AAG
-240 ASSTAP
+240 EGSAEAHRAVGS
-246 EPSDDRGDAAQALD
+246 AAGH
-260 PVTGQAPPAGAAVSA
+260 T
-275 HAEPARPAAAE
+275 EPARATATE
-286 MVQMPV
+286 MLQIPV
-292 HRIDELVRLIGE
+292 HRIDDLVRLIGE

-326 MTEYRDL
+326 LTEYRDL
-333 VRSLNEL
+333 VRSLNQL
-340 QELALRARMVPVMSL
+340 QELALHARMIPVMSL

-367 RETGKEVR
+367 RDTGKEVR

-390 DRLADPLLHL
+390 ERLADPLLHL

-408 IESPDERR
+408 VESPDERR
-416 LRGKPME
+416 LHGKPVE
-423 GMVRLHAMQ
+423 GTIRLHAMQ
-432 LGSEVVIAVSDDGR
+432 LGSEVVIAVSDDGS

-456 AGSTDHTAM
+456 AGRTDRSAI
-465 EMDDEAA
+465 EMDDESA
-472 LYLIFRSGLSTA
+472 LYLIFRSGLTTA
-484 TRVTGVSGRGV
+484 TKVTDVSGRGV

-511 EVRSDPGLGTEFRIA
+511 EVRSDPGIGTEFRIA
-526 VPITMATLRCLVIN
+526 VPITMATLRCLVIT
-540 SAGQAYAIPLH
+540 AGGQAYAIPLH

-562 ATVGGRAMTMVEG
+562 AQVGGRAMTMLDG
-575 RPVPISSLAS
+575 RPVPISSLAA
-585 VLGTGNGVEGPSV
+585 VLGTGNGAVGPSV

-626 ELIPRLP
+626 ELVPRLP

-661 MDSGD
+661 MDNGD
-666 RSVEAAEGGRRDAPV
+666 RSQEAAGGGGHEETVPQ
-681 ARRAASILVVDDAL
+681 RAASILVVDDAL

-706 NAGYRVSVATNGEE
+706 NAGYSVRVAVNGEE
-720 ALTLISE
+720 ALVEISH

-742 DGFQLTEAI
+742 DGFELTEAI
-751 RGQPALASVPVII
+751 RKQPALASLPVII

-775 RGLECGADGYIVKSG
+775 RGLDVGADGYIVKSG
-790 FDQSALLSAVEHLL
+790 FDQAALLSAVERLL

>member
-1 MSGSD
+1 VSPQESLS
-6 PFPEGDF
+6 ESDF

-26 TLVDELLELE
+26 ALVDQLLELE

-41 PERVASLFREAHTIK
+41 PEVVASLFREAHTIK

-86 GVDTPLID
+86 GVDTALID
-94 SVLAGVDAIRSLIP
+94 AVLAGVDDIRTLIP
-108 LAVAGE
+108 IAVAGQE
-114 DHELAAFEAEQ
+114 HEQVAFDAEQ
-125 RLRIAVGGPPVAG
+125 RLRIAVGGPPVMDDK
-138 EEAAAA
+138 AAVA
-144 PVPTGP
+144 P
-150 DVAVAAALPVAAA
+150 DVAAPAASAPDL
-163 TLPAEP
+163 
-169 AVGAPGAP
+169 AVPTPSTAAP
-177 PPTAE
+177 PPTPAAPRSAPAGGRAPDRTAPAPASPPVPPLPPSGVAPGPSASPDGAQGGAE
-182 GPTGAAASPAPLS
+182 RAAPAEAHAAADS
-195 APPEVKQAG
+195 
-204 PPRGVAARRPATAAP
+204 
-219 EPPPAPPERPLAP
+219 
-232 PEPPAAAG
+232 AAG
-240 ASSTAP
+240 
-246 EPSDDRGDAAQALD
+246 
-260 PVTGQAPPAGAAVSA
+260 
-275 HAEPARPAAAE
+275 HAEPARATVTE
-286 MVQMPV
+286 MLQIPV
-292 HRIDELVRLIGE
+292 HRIDDLVRLIGE

-326 MTEYRDL
+326 LTEYRDL

-340 QELALRARMVPVMSL
+340 QELALHARMIPVMSL

-390 DRLADPLLHL
+390 ERLADPLLHL

-408 IESPDERR
+408 VESPDERR
-416 LRGKPME
+416 LHGKPVE
-423 GMVRLHAMQ
+423 GTIRLHAMQ

-456 AGSTDHTAM
+456 AGRTDRSAM

-472 LYLIFRSGLSTA
+472 LYLIFRSGLTTA
-484 TRVTGVSGRGV
+484 AKVTDVSGRGV
-495 GLDAVR
+495 GLDVVR
-501 ASLNAVRGRI
+501 ASLNAVRGRV
-511 EVRSDPGLGTEFRIA
+511 EVRSDPGMGTEFRMA

-540 SAGQAYAIPLH
+540 AGGQAYAIPLH

-562 ATVGGRAMTMVEG
+562 AQVGGRAMTMLDG

-585 VLGTGNGVEGPSV
+585 VLGAGNGNGNGTSGPSV
-598 VVAGLTRSHAFRV
+598 VLAGLTRSHAFRV

-626 ELIPRLP
+626 ELVPHLP

-666 RSVEAAEGGRRDAPV
+666 RSQEAASGGGHDEAVPQ
-681 ARRAASILVVDDAL
+681 RAASILVVDDAL

-706 NAGYRVSVATNGEE
+706 NAGYHVRVAVNGEE
-720 ALTLISE
+720 ALVEISHQ
-727 ERPDLVLTDVQMPRM
+727 RPDLVLTDVQMPRM
-742 DGFQLTEAI
+742 DGFELTEAI
-751 RGQPALASVPVII
+751 RKQPALASLPVII

-775 RGLECGADGYIVKSG
+775 RGLDVGADGYIVKSG
-790 FDQSALLSAVEHLL
+790 FDQSALLSAVERLL

>member
-1 MSGSD
+1 VSPQESLS
-6 PFPEGDF
+6 ENDF
-13 QRLFATEA
+13 QRLFAMEA

-36 KGGAN
+36 KGGAT
-41 PERVASLFREAHTIK
+41 PEVVASLFREAHTIK

-86 GVDTPLID
+86 GVDTALID
-94 SVLAGVDAIRSLIP
+94 AVLAGVDAIRTLIP
-108 LAVAGE
+108 LAVAGQE
-114 DHELAAFEAEQ
+114 HEKVAFDAEQ
-125 RLRIAVGGPPVAG
+125 RLRIAVGGPPVVDDKAAAG
-138 EEAAAA
+138 PDVTAPAAA
-144 PVPTGP
+144 PGATPSVRASAAP
-150 DVAVAAALPVAAA
+150 DVTVPAPSAA
-163 TLPAEP
+163 
-169 AVGAPGAP
+169 AP
-177 PPTAE
+177 PPVA
-182 GPTGAAASPAPLS
+182 PAA
-195 APPEVKQAG
+195 
-204 PPRGVAARRPATAAP
+204 
-219 EPPPAPPERPLAP
+219 PPPAPAREHHAGDGSV
-232 PEPPAAAG
+232 EAHGAADGAAG
-240 ASSTAP
+240 
-246 EPSDDRGDAAQALD
+246 
-260 PVTGQAPPAGAAVSA
+260 
-275 HAEPARPAAAE
+275 HAEPARATATE
-286 MVQMPV
+286 MLQIPV

-326 MTEYRDL
+326 LTEYRDL

-340 QELALRARMVPVMSL
+340 QELALHARMIPVMSL

-380 EDAEIDRGVL
+380 DDAEIDRGVL
-390 DRLADPLLHL
+390 ERLADPLLHL

-408 IESPDERR
+408 VESADERR
-416 LRGKPME
+416 QKGKPAE
-423 GMVRLHAMQ
+423 GTIRLHAMQ

-446 GIDVARVREA
+446 GIDVARVRET
-456 AGSTDHTAM
+456 AGRTDRSAI

-472 LYLIFRSGLSTA
+472 LYLIFRSGLT
-484 TRVTGVSGRGV
+484 TTTKVTGVSGRGV

-511 EVRSDPGLGTEFRIA
+511 EVRSDPGMGTEFRIA
-526 VPITMATLRCLVIN
+526 VPITMATLRCLVIK
-540 SAGQAYAIPLH
+540 AGGQAFAIPLH
-551 SVRAVLPPQPS
+551 SVRAVLPSQPS
-562 ATVGGRAMTMVEG
+562 ATVGGRAMTMLDG
-575 RPVPISSLAS
+575 RPVPISSLSA
-585 VLGTGNGVEGPSV
+585 VLGTGNGAVGPAV
-598 VVAGLTRSHAFRV
+598 VLAGLTRSHAFTV

-626 ELIPRLP
+626 ELVPRLP

-661 MDSGD
+661 MDNGD
-666 RSVEAAEGGRRDAPV
+666 RSQEAAGGGGHEEPV
-681 ARRAASILVVDDAL
+681 PHRAASILVVDDAL

-706 NAGYRVSVATNGEE
+706 NAGYRVRVAVNGEE
-720 ALTLISE
+720 ALAEISH

-742 DGFQLTEAI
+742 DGFELTEAI
-751 RGQPALASVPVII
+751 RKQPSLASLPVII

-790 FDQSALLSAVEHLL
+790 FDQSALLSAVERLL
-804 GAER
+804 GADR